1 MLLELPVVS
10 AFAFPAPAGPR
21 ASGASS
27 RETAVNAE
35 SLYRQHR
42 ERVYHLCLRLGGGRV
57 AWAEDATQDVF
68 VKLIL
73 NLDAL
78 EAQEDLGSWIYRV
91 TMNTCL
97 SRLKRDGSVW
107 RKVARALGARPES
120 SPETPERQLQLRE
133 ELRRVADELHGLP
146 AKERVVFCMKHLDEL
161 EQREIASTLSLSEGY
176 VSKLLHRAQ
185 DRLERRG
192 WEVPR
197 A

>member
-1 MLLELPVVS
+1 VLLELPIAS
-10 AFAFPAPAGPR
+10 AFAFLAEAGPR
-21 ASGASS
+21 AGEAGS
-27 RETAVNAE
+27 RETVVNAE

-68 VKLIL
+68 VKLL
-73 NLDAL
+73 ANLDAL
-78 EAQEDLGSWIYRV
+78 AEQEDLGGWIYRV

-107 RKVARALGARPES
+107 RKVARALGARPEAA
-120 SPETPERQLQLRE
+120 PETPERQLQLRE
-133 ELRRVADELHGLP
+133 ELRRVADAVHGLP

-161 EQREIASTLSLSEGY
+161 EQREIAATLSMSEGY

-185 DRLERRG
+185 DHLERRG